1 MTTPV
6 FGNTQGL
13 NAREFEALQ
22 GIGILKCPTNL
33 LVSRDMAHRMTSI
46 SDMLHRKVG
55 VLLGRNGHVECVL
68 LGSADCAYLP
78 DIGRSRAGIGR
89 LRGIRLVVT
98 SFESAPAPNP
108 HNRSEILTM
117 DEITDLTRL
126 RLDFAVSIEANIL
139 GAPGRAEYAHLV
151 PSQRGVTV
159 TRNAVEAFE
168 ELPKNADEI
177 LHAIETELR
186 ATADR
191 ARSTQTPPAILV
203 HLNTGERDAAERR
216 EEMLELC
223 RTAGVEVVR
232 VIEQRRRTPD
242 PKSLVG
248 SGKLHQIELHALD
261 DDAEFVIFDRELSPA
276 QSRVISQALSRK
288 VLDRTQ
294 LILDIFAQRAKS
306 LDGKLQVELAQLK
319 YNLPKLIDRD
329 TAMSRLTGGVGGR
342 GPGETKLEVNR
353 RKARERMHALEREL
367 SNRAAH
373 RELQRKR
380 RNAQDIPVFSLV
392 GYTNAGKSTL
402 LNALTQSD
410 VYAEDK
416 LFATLDTTSRR
427 LRFPRL
433 QEVIFTDTVGFIRDL
448 PKDLVAA
455 FKATLEELHDADVLL
470 HVIDSS
476 NPQVHS
482 QIAAVE
488 AILAQLGLDKKPL
501 IRILNKTDLIDPQ
514 DALELA
520 RQYDAV
526 PISAKF
532 RSSTLPLIDRIQ
544 DFYCALNSPN
554 PAPVKAEIRIRN
566 FEDDADKTT
575 VESEN
580 IQKNNIDDEIDDD
593 PGILRFPG
601 PDFTED

>member
-1 MTTPV
+1 MATPI

-13 NAREFEALQ
+13 NSREVEALKGLGLQ
-22 GIGILKCPTNL
+22 KCAPNL
-33 LVSRDMAHRMTSI
+33 LVSRELAHRMTSL

-55 VLLGRNGHVECVL
+55 VLMGRNGHVECVI
-68 LGSADCAYLP
+68 LGDAERAYLP

-98 SFESAPAPNP
+98 SIETAKTQTK
-108 HNRSEILTM
+108 EILTM
-117 DEITDLTRL
+117 DELTDLAKL
-126 RLDFAVSIEANIL
+126 RLDFAVAVEANIV
-139 GAPGRAEYAHLV
+139 GAPGRSEYAHLT
-151 PSQRGVTV
+151 PSLKGVSIA
-159 TRNAVEAFE
+159 RNFVEAFE
-168 ELPKNADEI
+168 ELPTNADEI
-177 LHAIETELR
+177 LKAVETELR
-186 ATADR
+186 ATTDR
-191 ARSTQTPPAILV
+191 AQATKAPPAILV
-203 HLNTGERDAAERR
+203 HLDTGERDARERR

-223 RTAGVEVVR
+223 RTAGIEIVR
-232 VIEQRRRTPD
+232 VIEQKRRQPD

-248 SGKLHQIELHALD
+248 SGKLQQIELHALD
-261 DDAEFVIFDRELSPA
+261 EDAEFVIFDRELSPA
-276 QSRVISQALSRK
+276 QTRVITQALPLK

-342 GPGETKLEVNR
+342 GPGETKLEMNR
-353 RKARERMHALEREL
+353 RKARERMNALEREL
-367 SNRAAH
+367 KQRAGH
-373 RELQRKR
+373 RELQRKK
-380 RNAQDIPVFSLV
+380 RNAQNIPVFSLV

-410 VYAEDK
+410 VYAENQ

-455 FKATLEELHDADVLL
+455 FKATLEELNDADVLL

-476 NPQVHS
+476 SPQVHS

-488 AILAQLGLDKKPL
+488 AILKQLGLDSKPM
-501 IRILNKTDLIDPQ
+501 IRIFNKTDLISPQ
-514 DALELA
+514 TAIELT
-520 RQYDAV
+520 REYDGVAV
-526 PISAKF
+526 SAKYKT
-532 RSSTLPLIDRIQ
+532 STLPLIDRIQ
-544 DFYCALNSPN
+544 DFYMAQEGDKKEN
-554 PAPVKAEIRIRN
+554 AEIKIRT
-566 FEDDADKTT
+566 FEEA
-575 VESEN
+575 
-580 IQKNNIDDEIDDD
+580 EILPFD
-593 PGILRFPG
+593 PNA
-601 PDFTED
+601 